1 MNTRS
6 ITSIFFIGLIM
17 FFSCDI
23 IEEPYKKDNIIIS
36 SDRKVLLEDYT
47 GHQCPNCPAA
57 GEIVKDILGLYKDN
71 VVVIAVHAG
80 PLAKLLVPPFTYDF
94 TTETGDA
101 WNSNFEIATVGY
113 PSGLINRKERSGSRI
128 IAPNSWAAMVAEQI
142 SLPTEA
148 DIELDV
154 QYDTATR
161 QIQVATTTNIASPK
175 HGVAYFLTVVLT
187 EDSIVKP
194 QKTTPSEGNVIMDY
208 IHMHVL
214 RLSVTP
220 GYWGVPVNGNII
232 EQKTFNYTLDAGSDI
247 VPANCNIVAFLT
259 NCSRE
264 VLQAEE
270 VRLIP

>member
-6 ITSIFFIGLIM
+6 ITSLLFIGLIM

-23 IEEPYKKDNIIIS
+23 VEEPYKKDNIIIS

-57 GEIVKDILGLYKDN
+57 GEIIKDILDVYKDN

-94 TTETGDA
+94 TTEIGDT
-101 WNSNFEIATVGY
+101 WNSHFEIATVGY

-128 IAPNSWAAMVAEQI
+128 IAPNSWAAMIAEQI
-142 SLPTEA
+142 ALPTEA
-148 DIELDV
+148 DIQLAV
-154 QYDTATR
+154 QYDTTTR
-161 QIQVATTTNIASPK
+161 QIQVTATTNIASPK
-175 HGVAYFLTVVLT
+175 QGESYYLTVLLT

-194 QKTTPSEGNVIMDY
+194 QKTAPPVNVIMDY
-208 IHMHVL
+208 VHMHVL
-214 RLSVTP
+214 RLNITP
-220 GYWGVPVNGNII
+220 GSWGAPVNAQII
-232 EQKTFNYTLDAGSDI
+232 DQKTFTHTLDGGSDI
-247 VPANCNIVAFLT
+247 IPANCHIVAFLS
-259 NCSRE
+259 NNNRE

-270 VRLIP
+270 IKLIQ